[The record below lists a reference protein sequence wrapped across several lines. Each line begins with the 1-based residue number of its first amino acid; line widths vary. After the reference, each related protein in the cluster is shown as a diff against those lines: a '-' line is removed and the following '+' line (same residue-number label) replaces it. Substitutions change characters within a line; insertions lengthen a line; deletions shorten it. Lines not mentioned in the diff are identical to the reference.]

1 MLSKERII
9 AYSIIIILS
18 LTLIYFLFLE
28 NEKYVEDYNLK
39 IEALEAKVDSL
50 HNINDGLEYK
60 IDTLNQQIVTL
71 DKEIDKQDKRIVTL
85 KYKVN
90 EKINSVDNFND
101 DELERFFTERYRE
114 LLDSIAKTNSK
125 TSN

>member
-9 AYSIIIILS
+9 AYSIIVILS
-18 LTLIYFLFLE
+18 LTLIYFLFLG
-28 NEKYVEDYNLK
+28 NEKYVDDYNLK

-50 HNINDGLEYK
+50 HNINDGLEFK

-85 KYKVN
+85 KGKVN
-90 EKINSVDNFND
+90 EKINF
-101 DELERFFTERYRE
+101 
-114 LLDSIAKTNSK
+114 
-125 TSN
+125 

>member
-101 DELERFFTERYRE
+101 DELLKFFTDRYRKI
-114 LLDSIAKTNSK
+114 DSIESTDSEARN
-125 TSN
+125 